1 MFNVER
7 SNVKRFNVEQRGD
20 YIVMAGPVDF
30 PTVQWARKMSALA
43 QNFAGLSP
51 DDLRKLSNF
60 LDKLADLR
68 QQEGELSDQQLQVI
82 MQGLRTKEL
91 VKLELQKGGIY
102 VEFSGG
108 GFEYER
114 FLVRVDGKVPNGRYQ
129 TKKVVE

>member
-1 MFNVER
+1 
-7 SNVKRFNVEQRGD
+7 
-20 YIVMAGPVDF
+20 MAGPVDF
-30 PTVQWARKMSALA
+30 PTVQWARKMSALT

-60 LDKLADLR
+60 LVKLADLR

-91 VKLELQKGGIY
+91 VKLELHKGGIY

-114 FLVRVDGKVPNGRYQ
+114 FLVRADGKVPNSRYQ
-129 TKKVVE
+129 TKKAAGGL